1 MARNARQPSA
11 KCGRGP
17 PRPAPRGDYLRLP
30 RAVLL
35 LVFFARGRP
44 ALAAAARFGAF
55 LPTVLLALEATRL
68 AFARVAARARFGL
81 ALRTAGPAVRP
92 APARAR
98 LALVLRATR
107 FAALRATPFAVRRVR
122 GRLRLAKYS
131 FIGSK

>member
-1 MARNARQPSA
+1 MRQVWS
-11 KCGRGP
+11 RP
-17 PRPAPRGDYLRLP
+17 PRPAPRGYYLRLP

-35 LVFFARGRP
+35 LVFFARGRTDF
-44 ALAAAARFGAF
+44 AAAARFGAF

-92 APARAR
+92 APAR
-98 LALVLRATR
+98 LALVLRATPI
-107 FAALRATPFAVRRVR
+107 AIRRVR